1 MYIENQIPARQ
12 PGEKLVLFLR
22 RHWVIL
28 VSRWFIFAGL
38 ALIPILFY
46 FFILSNY
53 AWILTDT
60 VFYPLLLILAS
71 AYYLFIMLFFFNSFI
86 DYYLDVWIVTDQRI
100 INIEQRGMFNREIA
114 EHDLD
119 KIQDVSGM
127 QKGFFQTLF
136 SYGDVHVQ
144 TAGEIQRFIF
154 RQVDNPFDVVRRIN
168 KLIQA
173 HEKDFDDRVFAEIKE
188 KRQAA
193 E

>member
-1 MYIENQIPARQ
+1 MYIENQIPSRQ

-22 RHWVIL
+22 RHWILL

-38 ALIPILFY
+38 ALIPVGFY
-46 FFILSNY
+46 AFIYYNY
-53 AWILTDT
+53 PWILEHI
-60 VFYPLLLILAS
+60 FLYPLLLILAS
-71 AYYLFIMLFFFNSFI
+71 SYYLFILLFFFNSFI

-119 KIQDVSGM
+119 KIQDVSGI

-168 KLIQA
+168 KLIQS
-173 HEKDFDDRVFAEIKE
+173 HEKEFDDKVFAELRE

>member
-1 MYIENQIPARQ
+1 MYIENQIPSRQ

-28 VSRWFIFAGL
+28 VSRWFIFLIL
-38 ALIPILFY
+38 ALIPLGFY
-46 FFILSNY
+46 AFLYYNY
-53 AWILTDT
+53 LWILEHD
-60 VFYPLLLILAS
+60 FLYPLLLLLAS
-71 AYYLFIMLFFFNSFI
+71 GYYLFIMLFFFNSFI

-119 KIQDVSGM
+119 KIQDVSGL
-127 QKGFFQTLF
+127 QKGFFQTMF

-154 RQVDNPFDVVRRIN
+154 RQIDNPFDVVRQIN
-168 KLIQA
+168 KLIQKK
-173 HEKDFDDRVFAEIKE
+173 EKEFDDRVFAELKE

>member
-1 MYIENQIPARQ
+1 MYIENQIPSRQ

-22 RHWVIL
+22 RHWIIL

-38 ALIPILFY
+38 ALIPLGFY
-46 FFILSNY
+46 AFIYYNY
-53 AWILTDT
+53 FWILEHS
-60 VFYPLLLILAS
+60 FLYPMLLLLAS

-119 KIQDVSGM
+119 KIQDVSGL

-154 RQVDNPFDVVRRIN
+154 RQVDNPFDIVRQIN
-168 KLIQA
+168 KLMQNK
-173 HEKDFDDRVFAEIKE
+173 EKEFDDKVFAELKE

>member
-1 MYIENQIPARQ
+1 MYIENQIPSRQ

-22 RHWVIL
+22 RHWIIL
-28 VSRWFIFAGL
+28 VSRWFIFLGL
-38 ALIPILFY
+38 ALLPLAFY
-46 FFILSNY
+46 AYIYYFY
-53 AWILTDT
+53 AWILEDT
-60 VFYPLLLILAS
+60 FLYPLLLLLAS
-71 AYYLFIMLFFFNSFI
+71 AYYLFMMLFFFNSFI

-119 KIQDVSGM
+119 KIQDVSGV

-168 KLIQA
+168 KLIQS
-173 HEKDFDDRVFAEIKE
+173 HEKEFDDRVFAEIRE
-188 KRQAA
+188 KKQAA

>member
-1 MYIENQIPARQ
+1 MYIENQIPSHRH
-12 PGEKLVLFLR
+12 GEKLVLFLR
-22 RHWVIL
+22 RHL
-28 VSRWFIFAGL
+28 VVLGARFLIVAAL
-38 ALIPILFY
+38 AIIPVAFY
-46 FFILSNY
+46 FYLTKIY
-53 AWILTDT
+53 PWIFEHAFL
-60 VFYPLLLILAS
+60 FPALLLLAS
-71 AYYLFIMLFFFNSFI
+71 SYYLFIILFLYNTFI

-119 KIQDVSGM
+119 KIQDVSGI
-127 QKGFFQTLF
+127 QKGFFSTVF
-136 SYGDVHVQ
+136 SFGDVHVQ

-154 RQVDNPFDVVRRIN
+154 RQVDNPFEIVKTIN

-173 HEKDFDDRVFAEIKE
+173 KQQDFDNRVFAEIKE

>member
-1 MYIENQIPARQ
+1 MYIENQIPSRQ

-22 RHWVIL
+22 RHLIIL
-28 VSRWFIFAGL
+28 ISRWFIFAGL
-38 ALIPILFY
+38 ALIPIGFY
-46 FFILSNY
+46 FFILYNY
-53 AWILTDT
+53 PWILEH
-60 VFYPLLLILAS
+60 VFLYPLLLLLAS
-71 AYYLFIMLFFFNSFI
+71 AYYLFIILFFFNSFI

-127 QKGFFQTLF
+127 QQGFFQTLF

-154 RQVDNPFDVVRRIN
+154 RQVDNPFNVVRELN
-168 KLIQA
+168 KLIQK
-173 HEKDFDDRVFAEIKE
+173 HEQDFDNRVFAELRE
-188 KRQAA
+188 KKQGA

>member
-1 MYIENQIPARQ
+1 MYIENQIPSRQ
-12 PGEKLVLFLR
+12 KDEKLIMFLR
-22 RHWVIL
+22 RHWILL

-38 ALIPILFY
+38 ALIPIGFY
-46 FFILSNY
+46 FFILYNY
-53 AWILTDT
+53 SWILENI
-60 VFYPLLLILAS
+60 FLYPLLLLLTS
-71 AYYLFIMLFFFNSFI
+71 SYYLFILLFFFNSFI
-86 DYYLDVWIVTDQRI
+86 DYYLDVWIVTNQRI

-119 KIQDVSGM
+119 RIQDVTGI

-154 RQVDNPFDVVRRIN
+154 RQVDNPFEVVR
-168 KLIQA
+168 KLNNLIEK
-173 HEKDFDDRVFAEIKE
+173 HEQDFDNKIFAKIKE
-188 KRQAA
+188 KRQST

>member
-1 MYIENQIPARQ
+1 MYIENQIPSRQ
-12 PGEKLVLFLR
+12 KDEKLIMFLR
-22 RHWVIL
+22 RHWILL

-38 ALIPILFY
+38 ALIPIGFY
-46 FFILSNY
+46 FFILYNY
-53 AWILTDT
+53 SWILENI
-60 VFYPLLLILAS
+60 FLYPLLLLLTS
-71 AYYLFIMLFFFNSFI
+71 AYYLFILLFFFNSFI
-86 DYYLDVWIVTDQRI
+86 DYYLDVWIVTNQRI

-119 KIQDVSGM
+119 RIQDVTGI

-154 RQVDNPFDVVRRIN
+154 RQVDNPFEVVR
-168 KLIQA
+168 KLNNLIEK
-173 HEKDFDDRVFAEIKE
+173 HEQDFDNKIFAKIKE
-188 KRQAA
+188 KRQST

>member
-1 MYIENQIPARQ
+1 MYIENQIPSRQ
-12 PGEKLVLFLR
+12 PGEKLILFLR

-38 ALIPILFY
+38 ALIPLGFY
-46 FFILSNY
+46 AFILYNY
-53 AWILTDT
+53 AWIFEDAFL
-60 VFYPLLLILAS
+60 YPALLLLAS
-71 AYYLFIMLFFFNSFI
+71 SYYLFIMLFFFNSFI

-119 KIQDVSGM
+119 KIQDVSGI

-154 RQVDNPFDVVRRIN
+154 RQVDNPFDVVRKIN
-168 KLIQA
+168 KLIQS
-173 HEKDFDDRVFAEIKE
+173 HEQDFDNRVFAKIKE